1 VIYCSS
7 APLKSGHVVL
17 LHRLRHSVD
26 TSWYKNKSCFVLLF
40 FCSFVL
46 SPSMWNINIH
56 AKYFARPSV
65 PAKHPSQKEVEEIG
79 RSTWT
84 LLHSIAKYFPD
95 RPTTEEKQAVQELLH
110 ALSVLYSCRRC
121 SGVLQMVS
129 RNQLVD
135 STDASRLSLSL
146 CNVHNFVNRKLGK
159 PEVECALLLPPQKVS
174 VSRALSRGVQSV
186 FSTLRLSLWG
196 KRGTQC

>member
-1 VIYCSS
+1 MS
-7 APLKSGHVVL
+7 ASPDYVWIALARYKAQTCLQAL
-17 LHRLRHSVD
+17 LGIKINLLAL
-26 TSWYKNKSCFVLLF
+26 LLF
-40 FCSFVL
+40 YLLLFL
-46 SPSMWNINIH
+46 LSMWSIH
-56 AKYFARPSV
+56 AKHKHFARPSV
-65 PAKHPSQKEVEEIG
+65 LAKHPTQKEVEEIG

-95 RPTTEEKQAVQELLH
+95 QPTAEERRAVEELFH
-110 ALSVLYSCRRC
+110 ALSVLYPCRRC
-121 SGVLQMVS
+121 SGVLQMIT

-174 VSRALSRGVQSV
+174 VPSMLIRGARSMLSALG
-186 FSTLRLSLWG
+186 LSLWG
-196 KRGTQC
+196 RRSTQC